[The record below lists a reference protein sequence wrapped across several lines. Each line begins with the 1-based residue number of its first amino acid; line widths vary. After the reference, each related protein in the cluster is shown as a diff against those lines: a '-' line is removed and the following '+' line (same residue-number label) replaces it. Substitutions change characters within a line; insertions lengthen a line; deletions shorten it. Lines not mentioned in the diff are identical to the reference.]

1 MLRGLNLLIA
11 GGGTGGHL
19 FPGIAIAKA
28 LMAKNP
34 KNRVLFVG
42 TDKPFEKNALSNAG
56 FDHEAITA
64 EGVKGRGFWQQITA
78 LRKIP
83 TGIAQSLVIIHKF
96 KPDIALGVGGYSS
109 GPVLMAAWLMNVP
122 LVLQEQNIL
131 PGITN
136 RILAFFSQRIYLSY
150 EHSRRC
156 FNGFFQRK
164 LRDMGNPVREDVLKK
179 CNMQHTTCK
188 TDSFTVLIL
197 GGSQGA
203 HAINLAVIKAIE
215 HIREKEKFFF
225 IHQTGAPD
233 EAMVKDA
240 YDRHGMNCMVSA
252 FFEDMG
258 KQYHEAD
265 MIICRAGATT
275 VAEITAIGKLAILI
289 PYPFAADNH
298 QVLNAKMLAD
308 RRAAEMIL
316 EKDLN
321 AQLLVQK
328 IEYYAEH
335 WEIAGRMAANAKDMG
350 KPDAAKAIVEDFYEI
365 LGR

>member
-1 MLRGLNLLIA
+1 MLQGLNLLIA

-19 FPGIAIAKA
+19 FPGIAIANA
-28 LMAKNP
+28 FMVKNP
-34 KNRVLFVG
+34 NNKVLFVG

-56 FDHEAITA
+56 FNHQAITA
-64 EGVKGRGFWQQITA
+64 EGVKGRGFWQKLTA

-83 TGIAQSLVIIHKF
+83 AGIAQSLAIIHKF

-136 RILAFFSQRIYLSY
+136 RILAFFSQRIYISY
-150 EHSRRC
+150 DYSRYC
-156 FNGFFQRK
+156 FNGFFHRK
-164 LRDMGNPVREDVLKK
+164 LREMGNPVREEILKSEIRRNK
-179 CNMQHTTCK
+179 SKEKQH
-188 TDSFTVLIL
+188 FTVLIL

-203 HAINLAVIKAIE
+203 HAINLAVIKAIG
-215 HIREKEKFFF
+215 HIRDKEKFFF
-225 IHQTGAPD
+225 IHQTGSTD
-233 EAMVKDA
+233 ESMVKDA
-240 YDRHGMNCMVSA
+240 YARHGMGCLVSA

-258 KQYHEAD
+258 RHYHEAD

-298 QVLNAKMLAD
+298 QVLNAEMLANKG
-308 RRAAEMIL
+308 AAEMIL

-321 AQLLVQK
+321 AQMLVQK
-328 IEYYAEH
+328 IGYYADH
-335 WEIAGRMAANAKDMG
+335 WEIAGRMAANAKAMG
-350 KPDAAKAIVEDFYEI
+350 KPDAAKTIVEDCYEL